1 LIFSYLKNNFKIIS
15 GNLKPFYSF
24 QSSDIRKI
32 KNQLKARILEKSQEL
47 FFRYGIKAVT
57 MDEIAR
63 ELGISKKTIYQ
74 HFSDKDAIVNECVK
88 AHFEQERHDSEK
100 MQAEAPDPIAEV
112 VMGSEM
118 MRQMLTNMNPSMFL
132 DLKRYYPTAWQM
144 FIDFKNGF
152 ILNIIRQ
159 NLLKGIDSG
168 LYRTDL
174 NVEILARLRNEEVEM
189 GFDPQV
195 FPNNKFNVL
204 ETQLS
209 LLDHF
214 LRGIMTTEG
223 LKLYEKYLATP
234 SPPLVREA
242 IANH

>member
-1 LIFSYLKNNFKIIS
+1 M
-15 GNLKPFYSF
+15 
-24 QSSDIRKI
+24 
-32 KNQLKARILEKSQEL
+32 

-57 MDEIAR
+57 MDDIAR

-74 HFSDKDAIVNECVK
+74 HFPDKDAIVNEGVST
-88 AHFEQERHDSEK
+88 HFERERCESEK

-132 DLKRYYPTAWQM
+132 DLKRYYPTAWQL

-152 ILNIIRQ
+152 ILDQIRK
-159 NLLKGIDSG
+159 NLIKGIEAG

-174 NVEILARLRNEEVEM
+174 NIEILARLRNEEVEM

-209 LLDHF
+209 MLDHF
-214 LRGIMTTEG
+214 LRGIMTAAG
-223 LKLYEKYLATP
+223 LELYEKYLEK
-234 SPPLVREA
+234 SDK
-242 IANH
+242 